1 MFLMFIVMCIIIIW
15 AIRWAVKQERIN
27 EANEQADME
36 RRRGEEILRAR
47 AERAAKERWET
58 SEKARQATQNGERF
72 KVAGTSFREDAL
84 MSFAHKNPDYDMT
97 TREIIEDGETNA
109 RIYRYDFDPVIATLE
124 PEPDNPHDPKA
135 IKVLFNGVHI
145 GYIKAGSCNTIHKL
159 LREDNIAAIYGR
171 VYGGPYK
178 IVVID
183 EDDEDEE
190 PELECDTYPIA
201 ADIRIARKQNP

>member
-58 SEKARQATQNGERF
+58 SEKARQATQNGKRF

-135 IKVLFNGVHI
+135 IKVLFNG
-145 GYIKAGSCNTIHKL
+145 YISVISRPDPATPFTNYSVRIISQLSMGGSMEAHTK
-159 LREDNIAAIYGR
+159 
-171 VYGGPYK
+171 
-178 IVVID
+178 
-183 EDDEDEE
+183 
-190 PELECDTYPIA
+190 
-201 ADIRIARKQNP
+201 